1 MTATRNKWR
10 AFTPRPYHLS
20 GRVTKATANH
30 PHHEPSLMLVRRDG
44 KRPTG
49 IGKQ

>member
-1 MTATRNKWR
+1 MTAPRNKWR
-10 AFTPRPYHLS
+10 AFTPRPYELS
-20 GRVTKATANH
+20 GRVTKATAAA
-30 PHHEPSLMLVRRDG
+30 PHNEPSMMLVRRDG